1 MAQPSLIRI
10 ILGIAL
16 LASFSLPAH
25 ALITFKPTPWT
36 ELSAEQKQILA
47 PLARDWNSLDLQRQ
61 TKWLLIAQRY
71 GSFTPDEKAR
81 MQERMKEWAHLSP
94 NDRKLARDS
103 FTSVQKVPA
112 EQRGTVKDN
121 IRQQWYEYQS
131 LAESEKERL
140 RSEGLLRSGKLP
152 PTSAQ
157 QPSASGRN

>member
-25 ALITFKPTPWT
+25 ALITFKSTPWT
-36 ELSAEQKQILA
+36 DLSAEQKQILA

-94 NDRKLARDS
+94 NDRKLARVS

>member
-25 ALITFKPTPWT
+25 ALITFKATPWT
-36 ELSAEQKQILA
+36 ELSSEQKQILA

>member
-36 ELSAEQKQILA
+36 ELSSEQKQILA

>member
-71 GSFTPDEKAR
+71 GTFTPDEKAR
-81 MQERMKEWAHLSP
+81 MQERMKEWVHLSP